1 MKESHENYSSK
12 LQLLGNCFD
21 DNDNTEKVKK
31 KIQIL
36 PNWKYLEISNEV
48 ITLSLNLVDNQIKLH
63 EK

>member
-1 MKESHENYSSK
+1 MIL

-36 PNWKYLEISNEV
+36 PN
-48 ITLSLNLVDNQIKLH
+48 
-63 EK
+63 